1 MLVLAIRNRHPFPGD
16 GWTAGFNPAASS
28 LLGMVEEIW
37 TTYPHAPGVRH
48 KGVDRN
54 RFSVSDI
61 LWATSVT
68 PSTDG
73 VPTGN
78 GGQYYRV
85 RLEDRGAVRGVAAR
99 YLSCTATRLL
109 TMVSASAPMANFSDN
124 PHEQLPQ
131 GEPTWPS
138 NAFLI
143 QLSST
148 GRLYLRISGKLL
160 SASGASS
167 N

>member
-1 MLVLAIRNRHPFPGD
+1 LPV
-16 GWTAGFNPAASS
+16 TA
-28 LLGMVEEIW
+28 
-37 TTYPHAPGVRH
+37 
-48 KGVDRN
+48 
-54 RFSVSDI
+54 
-61 LWATSVT
+61 ATSRRATCSAGRGRSSRSDLLREPLVALA
-68 PSTDG
+68 
-73 VPTGN
+73 
-78 GGQYYRV
+78 R
-85 RLEDRGAVRGVAAR
+85 RLFRRRAPPAPRARGARPDRTRGDCALR
-99 YLSCTATRLL
+99 GHRRRRPDTRLSRQGPHLKLRRIECCTATRPL